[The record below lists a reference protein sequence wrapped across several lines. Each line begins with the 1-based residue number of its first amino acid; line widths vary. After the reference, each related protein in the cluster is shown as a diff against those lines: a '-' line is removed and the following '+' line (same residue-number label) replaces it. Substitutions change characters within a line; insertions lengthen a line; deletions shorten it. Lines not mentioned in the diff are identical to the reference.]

1 MIREVPFDPIPIANY
16 KDIVP
21 AETYAEIE
29 KLAKKLKGIRVI
41 HLNTSPSGGGVAEI
55 LRSLVPLLKGLG
67 LDADW
72 FVSRKNDNFFR
83 ITKEIHNFLQ
93 GKKGDLTAAQ
103 RDVYLKTNQE
113 VADFFNDKH
122 ADVWVIHDPQFV
134 AISQFHKNLHPSI
147 WRCHIDTS
155 QPNLF
160 VWRFLLPFIQK
171 YDRYIFTLRKYLGP
185 DLDYTKARII
195 APAIDPLSRKN
206 NPLDKSAADQIVAR
220 FGLDPSK
227 PLVSQISRFDPWKDP
242 WGVMDAYRIAKKEI
256 PNLQLALIGAFAPD
270 DPEADDIVADLKKY
284 TKGDQNISILSN
296 RDGVNDV
303 EVNAFQVA
311 SDAIIQKSTREGF
324 GLTVSEGMWKEKP
337 VIGGRAGGIVQ
348 QLDDGETGFLVTTAD
363 QTAEKIV
370 YLLENPEKSEEMG
383 KKGREVVRH
392 KFLITRLLLDHLHL
406 YDELV

>member
-1 MIREVPFDPIPIANY
+1 MIREVPFDPIPLANY
-16 KDIVP
+16 KDIIP

-55 LRSLVPLLKGLG
+55 LRSFVPLLKGLG

-72 FVSRKNDNFFR
+72 FVIRKNDNFFR

-113 VADFFNDKH
+113 VAEFFKDKR

-134 AISQFHKNLHPSI
+134 AISAFHKNLHPSI

-160 VWRFLLPFIQK
+160 IWRFLLPFIQK
-171 YDRYIFTLRKYLGP
+171 YDRYIFTMRKYLGP

-220 FGLDPSK
+220 FGLDPGK
-227 PLVSQISRFDPWKDP
+227 PLVYQISRFDPWKDP
-242 WGVMDAYRIAKKEI
+242 WGVMDAYRVAKREI
-256 PNLQLALIGAFAPD
+256 PDLQLTLIGAFAPD
-270 DPEADDIVADLKKY
+270 DPEANDIIADLKKY
-284 TKGDQNISILSN
+284 AKGDKHIFIFSN

-303 EVNAFQVA
+303 EVN
-311 SDAIIQKSTREGF
+311 
-324 GLTVSEGMWKEKP
+324 
-337 VIGGRAGGIVQ
+337 
-348 QLDDGETGFLVTTAD
+348 
-363 QTAEKIV
+363 
-370 YLLENPEKSEEMG
+370 
-383 KKGREVVRH
+383 
-392 KFLITRLLLDHLHL
+392 
-406 YDELV
+406 

>member
-1 MIREVPFDPIPIANY
+1 MIREVPFDPVPLTNY
-16 KDIVP
+16 KDIAP
-21 AETYAEIE
+21 EETIIEIE

-93 GKKGDLTAAQ
+93 GKRGDLTSEQ

-113 VADFFNDKH
+113 VAEFFDDKR
-122 ADVWVIHDPQFV
+122 ADVWVIHNPQFV
-134 AISQFHKNLHPSI
+134 AISQFHSHLHPSI

-155 QPNLF
+155 RPNLF

-171 YDRYIFTLRKYLGP
+171 YDRYIFTMRKYLGP
-185 DLDYTKARII
+185 DLDYAKARII

-206 NPLDKSAADQIVAR
+206 NPLEKTAADEIVAR
-220 FGLDPSK
+220 FGLDPTK

-242 WGVMDAYRIAKKEI
+242 WGVMDAYRLAKKEF
-256 PNLQLALIGAFAPD
+256 PLLQLALIGAFAPD
-270 DPEADDIVADLKKY
+270 DPEANDIIADLKKY
-284 TKGDQNISILSN
+284 AKGDQNIFILSN

-324 GLTVSEGMWKEKP
+324 GLTVSEGMWKGKP
-337 VIGGRAGGIVQ
+337 VIGGKAGGIVQ
-348 QLDDGETGFLVTTAD
+348 QLSDGETGFLVTTVE
-363 QTAEKIV
+363 QTAEKIIF
-370 YLLENPEKSEEMG
+370 LLKNPDKAASMG
-383 KKGREVVRH
+383 RRGREVVRR
-392 KFLITRLLLDHLHL
+392 KFLITRLLLDHLRL